1 MCLSQG
7 VNEKLCTFSFS
18 VLVTDYSHLPTP
30 SRRPL
35 LLLLIP
41 FLLLSTSS
49 RAIWPEGSV
58 ITGPVDSA
66 ALRLEPL
73 LSHADGLI
81 KHVNR
86 IYQTRFYNYLVCKCN
101 VVSDVLFFSL
111 SVKLFE
117 KCDYTT
123 STQRTRCWN
132 LDQDKPNDLYKTI
145 KLSRFLFRNSVCFY
159 VS

>member
-30 SRRPL
+30 PRRHL
-35 LLLLIP
+35 LLLLFL

-49 RAIWPEGSV
+49 RAIWPKGSV
-58 ITGPVDSA
+58 ITKPVDSA
-66 ALRLEPL
+66 ALRFEPL

-86 IYQTRFYNYLVCKCN
+86 IYQTRFYNYPVCKCN
-101 VVSDVLFFSL
+101 VVSDVFISL

-123 STQRTRCWN
+123 STQRTHCLN
-132 LDQDKPNDLYKTI
+132 LDKDKPNDLCKII
-145 KLSRFLFRNSVCFY
+145 KLSRFLFRDSSCLFL
-159 VS
+159 